1 MRTPQEI
8 AERKKHSLRRAAVA
22 ALLRELK
29 NKSRPK
35 NLNDRRDSWADD
47 PNFEKAV
54 LDFGNV

>member
-1 MRTPQEI
+1 MRTLQEI
-8 AERKKHSLRRAAVA
+8 AERKKQSVRRTARA

-35 NLNDRRDSWADD
+35 NLNDRRGSWADD
-47 PNFEKAV
+47 PNFEKSV